1 MAQQKQPIGFRTPS
15 KDLNDAFSKIQDNL
29 SKQKA
34 DWQAINQELIDAL
47 FTGKTTLGDDK
58 LNSNAVMII
67 LTFIH
72 VAKLGIEMTE
82 IHERLAKLE
91 KAVKESK

>member
-1 MAQQKQPIGFRTPS
+1 MAQQKQPIGFRTSS
-15 KDLNDAFSKIQDNL
+15 KDLNDAFSKIQDSL
-29 SKQKA
+29 SKKKA
-34 DWQAINQELIDAL
+34 DWQSINQDLSEAL
-47 FTGKTTLGDDK
+47 DTARRTLGNK
-58 LNSNAVMII
+58 MNANAAIAV

-72 VAKLGIEMTE
+72 VAKLGVEITE